1 MSLDN
6 LGQFAATVILA
17 AAVAGHLDSLNRW
30 VQVATAKLVWESRTS
45 TWGSPRF
52 FPDHYNA
59 ATKAVTPRHSII
71 DKPKLTT
78 DREIHSESRSN

>member
-1 MSLDN
+1 MGMEKV
-6 LGQFAATVILA
+6 GQFAVTVVIA

-52 FPDHYNA
+52 FPEGYSA
-59 ATKAVTPRHSII
+59 PAKVTATGRSSTR
-71 DKPKLTT
+71 KPKT
-78 DREIHSESRSN
+78 DQKIHSESRSN